1 MALPLVEATAQLVT
15 VNAAIQQLIEGKRL
29 KELRVGSGNFQRLY
43 MYSEISLE
51 ALKTLQQ
58 ELLIT
63 IDSYAPATAVF
74 RTNAH
79 IPMVVGK
86 DIF

>member
-1 MALPLVEATAQLVT
+1 MALPLEEAKTQLIT
-15 VNAAIQQLIEGKRL
+15 VNAALQNIISGKRIS
-29 KELRVGSGNFQRLY
+29 ELRIGSGDFQRTLRY
-43 MYSEISLE
+43 QEVTFDE
-51 ALKTLQQ
+51 LKILQQ

-63 IDSYAPATAVF
+63 VDSYAPAIAVF

>member
-1 MALPLVEATAQLVT
+1 MALPVEEATAQLVT

-51 ALKTLQQ
+51 SLKTLQQ

-86 DIF
+86 DIY

>member
-1 MALPLVEATAQLVT
+1 MALPLEEAQLQLIT
-15 VNAAIQQLIEGKRL
+15 VNAAIQSLISGKRIS
-29 KELRVGSGNFQRLY
+29 ELRIGSGDFQRLLRY
-43 MYSEISLE
+43 QEITFE
-51 ALKTLQQ
+51 ELKTLQQ

-63 IDSYAPATAVF
+63 IDSYAPAITTF

-86 DIF
+86 DIY

>member
-1 MALPLVEATAQLVT
+1 MALPVEEATTQLVT
-15 VNAAIQQLIEGKRL
+15 VNAAIQQLIEGKRI

-43 MYSEISLE
+43 SYSEITLE

-63 IDSYAPATAVF
+63 IDSYAPAITTF

-79 IPMVVGK
+79 IPMVIGK